1 MRLLLL
7 GGDGDQSYLSARS
20 ELEVVERDWF
30 QPETPRG
37 RAKLVIVVS
46 GPRVGKYFA
55 LSSKVVASI
64 DDQLAEGNHA
74 SVVVSVVSNPGL
86 GFRPK
91 VNLDAIG
98 MAVVKLIE

>member
-20 ELEVVERDWF
+20 ELEVVEQDWF

-64 DDQLAEGNHA
+64 DDQLAEGDHA
-74 SVVVSVVSNPGL
+74 SVVSNPGP

-98 MAVVKLIE
+98 MALVKLIE